1 MGQFSAENKQ
11 EYMDKL
17 VAEVRKHVPDKQ
29 AEMVEHF
36 VRQFFSVVGFEDL
49 LSFSKSDIVGSTLSF
64 WKLYQSKPADQP
76 RIEVF
81 NPVYEHHGWHST
93 HTVVQIFLSDSP
105 FIVDSVRMR
114 LNELGSTIHFLQNKV
129 MGVQRSAAG
138 GLREVM
144 ASGQGGSR
152 EALIYLEIDRLA
164 SDDELDSLKQSLMLV
179 LQDVSLVVS
188 SFAAVSQEVEAL
200 IQRLEKETREDS
212 AETQAFLRWLLDNNF
227 TFLGFEV
234 LDIDAEADP
243 DCLTLQPAK
252 RLGLFTSSAYS
263 DYSKRLSKHC
273 YDADNREILSFS
285 KSPVRSSVHR
295 PAYPDCILVRLCDRE
310 GQLRQEAR
318 ILGLY
323 TSPVYTESP
332 DHIPYLREKVHCV
345 EAQSG
350 LDRASHHGKEL
361 KQILDTF
368 PRDEL
373 FQTPTRALFETVSEI
388 LQIQERR
395 QIKLFIRIDRTRQFA
410 SCLIYV
416 PRDVYSTSF
425 REASQEILERGLNA
439 QDSEF
444 TTYFSESVLCRVQFN
459 LRLDPEVE
467 TSFNRELLL
476 SEIVQVSRSWEDELS
491 SAVLEVKGEVSGN
504 RILARYGTGFPA
516 SYKERFVPRTA
527 VVDIDHL
534 DSLGEDN
541 PLTMSFYQSLDEQE
555 GHLHFKV
562 YHYGYT
568 LPLSDL
574 IPMLENLGLK
584 VIGEFPYVIKRLA
597 SERIWIHDFVLDYGA
612 RAVDLMK
619 VNRIFQDAFLQTWLG
634 NAENDRF
641 NRLVLA
647 AQLSWREVAMLRGY
661 ARYLKQIRFGLGQSY
676 IADTLA
682 SHVEITRTIVEL
694 FSVRFD
700 PDLERSQEQRQE
712 QQRLLEER
720 VVKALDEVSVLN
732 EDRILRRYLDLIKAT
747 LRTNFYQQGESG
759 DPKSYISFKFA
770 PRQIPQIPL
779 PAPLFEIFVYSPR
792 VEGVHLRGGKVAR
805 GGLRWSDRQEDFRT
819 EVLGLVKA
827 QQVKNAVIVPVGAKG
842 GFFAKC
848 LPDSSDREAFLAEGI
863 ASYRT
868 FIRALL
874 DITDNLVDGSV
885 VHPPRVTRYDED
897 DPYLVVA
904 ADKGTATFSDIANE
918 LAAEYGFWLGDAF
931 ASGGSAGYDHKKMGI
946 TARGAWVSVQR
957 HFRERG
963 IDVQK
968 ESISVVGIGD
978 MAGDVFGN
986 GMLLSQKLA
995 MVAAFN
1001 HLHIFID
1008 PEPDVEASWKE
1019 RKRLF
1024 DLPRSSWEDYNRALI
1039 SKGGGVFSRA
1049 AKSIPISPQM
1059 QSRFG
1064 ITEMRM
1070 TPTELITALLKSPV
1084 DLVWNGGIGTY
1095 VKSSRE
1101 SHADVGDKANDALR
1115 VNGDELACR
1124 VIGEGGNLGATQ
1136 LGRVEYCLHGGAS
1149 NTDFIDNAGGV
1160 DCSDHEVNIKILLNG
1175 VVSNGDMTP
1184 KQRNVML
1191 GKMTGEV
1198 AELVLENNYR
1208 QVQAISLAQS
1218 QARVRMDEYRRF
1230 IAHLEAEGKLNRAIE
1245 YLPDD
1250 EGLSERL
1257 AAGQGLTRPE
1267 LSLLISYS
1275 KADLKEQLL
1284 ASGVPDDPYLAKEAN
1299 TAFPRTLVKKYGSL
1313 IESHRLRRE
1322 IVSTQIANHMINMM
1336 GITFAHKLSQST
1348 GASPAEIA
1356 RAYVVARDVFGMAG
1370 YFEQIEQLDHKVS
1383 SQVQHEMMGELI
1395 QLTQRAT
1402 RWFIR
1407 IKRNDLVVQEAVAH
1421 YGPKVSEFIALFS
1434 KLLNDKQR
1442 TLWEQGLEA
1451 LVAVG
1456 VPKSLA
1462 GVVAGKRFLSASL
1475 SITQAADQ
1483 TGQPL
1488 DSVARL
1494 FFALGDRLDINWFAQ
1509 ELGNL
1514 DASNQWQSMA
1524 RESIRDELNWQLRAL
1539 TVAILKGANAK
1550 LEVEQQ
1556 LEGWL
1561 SQNAALVRRWDAM
1574 LTDLR
1579 SQGSCEL
1586 AMFTVANRELV
1597 DLVQSSHS

>member
-17 VAEVRKHVPDKQ
+17 VAEVKLHIPAAKAAI
-29 AEMVEHF
+29 AERF
-36 VRQFFSVVGFEDL
+36 VRQFFSVIGFEDL
-49 LSFSKSDIVGSTLSF
+49 MGFNKADIVGSTLSF
-64 WKLYQSKPADQP
+64 WKLYQSKPDDTP
-76 RIEVF
+76 RIEIF
-81 NPVYEHHGWHST
+81 NPEYEHHGWHST
-93 HTVVQIFLSDSP
+93 HTVIQIFLADSP
-105 FIVDSVRMR
+105 FLVDSVRMH
-114 LNELGSTIHFLQNKV
+114 LNEAGSTIHYLQNNIAEVK
-129 MGVQRSAAG
+129 RSAK
-138 GLREVM
+138 
-144 ASGQGGSR
+144 GSLQDVVEPGKGNSK
-152 EALIYLEIDRLA
+152 EALMYMEIDRVA
-164 SDDELDSLKQSLMLV
+164 SDEELESLKMRLLSV
-179 LQDVSLVVS
+179 LNDVGMVVS
-188 SFAAVSQEVEAL
+188 SYSPVCEAVEEL
-200 IQRLEKETREDS
+200 IKCVEKERKDDV

-227 TFLGFEV
+227 TFLGYEL
-234 LDIDAEADP
+234 LDVVDGDDVTCPILKP
-243 DCLTLQPAK
+243 GK
-252 RLGLFTSSAYS
+252 RLGLFSSDAYT

-273 YDADNREILSFS
+273 YDAGNLDILSFS

-295 PAYPDCILVRLCDRE
+295 PAYPDCILVRLSDDK
-310 GQLRQEAR
+310 GGLKQEAR

-332 DHIPYLREKVHCV
+332 DQIPYLREKVQCI
-345 EAQSG
+345 ESQSG
-350 LDRASHHGKEL
+350 FDRASHHGKEL

-373 FQTPTRALFETVSEI
+373 FQTPTPELFDTTLQI
-388 LQIQERR
+388 LHIQERR

-410 SCLIYV
+410 SCLVYV

-425 REASQEILERGLNA
+425 REASEAILVRGLNA

-459 LRLDPEVE
+459 LRLDPDRE
-467 TSFNRELLL
+467 THFNRALLYN
-476 SEIVQVSRSWEDELS
+476 EIVQVSHSWEDELRHS
-491 SAVLEVKGEVSGN
+491 VIEVKGEVSGN
-504 RILARYGTGFPA
+504 RLLSRYGRGFSA
-516 SYKERFVPRTA
+516 SYKERFGPRTA
-527 VVDIDHL
+527 VVDIDHIEML
-534 DSLGEDN
+534 SADN

-562 YHYGYT
+562 FHYGHT

-584 VIGEFPYVIKRLA
+584 VIGEFPYVIKRLG

-612 RAVDLMK
+612 RSVDVQK
-619 VNRIFQDAFLQTWLG
+619 INRIFQDAFQQTWLG

-647 AQLSWREVAMLRGY
+647 AHLNWREVAMLRGY
-661 ARYLKQIRFGLGQSY
+661 SRYLKQIRFGLGQTY

-682 SHVEITRTIVEL
+682 SHVDITQTIVQL

-700 PDLERSQEQRQE
+700 PDLDLSLEQREE
-712 QQRLLEER
+712 QRVLLQNK
-720 VVKALDEVSVLN
+720 VLTALDEVSVLN
-732 EDRILRRYLDLIKAT
+732 EDRILRRYLDLIGAT
-747 LRTNFYQQGESG
+747 LRTNFYQLGEQG
-759 DPKSYISFKFA
+759 DPKSYVSFKFA

-842 GFFAKC
+842 GFVPKC

-868 FIRALL
+868 FICALL
-874 DITDNLVDGSV
+874 DITDNLVEGEV
-885 VHPPRVTRYDED
+885 VHPERVTRYDED

-918 LAAEYGFWLGDAF
+918 LANAYGFWLGDAF

-957 HFRERG
+957 HFREMD

-986 GMLLSQKLA
+986 GMLLSKKLA
-995 MVAAFN
+995 LVAAFN

-1008 PEPDVEASWKE
+1008 PEPDVEASWVE

-1024 DLPRSSWEDYNRALI
+1024 DLPRSSWEDYSSKLI

-1059 QSRFG
+1059 QARFN
-1064 ITEMRM
+1064 IKETHMP
-1070 TPTELITALLKSPV
+1070 PTELLTALLKSPV

-1095 VKSSRE
+1095 VKASSE
-1101 SHADVGDKANDALR
+1101 SHADVGDKANDVLR
-1115 VNGDELACR
+1115 VNGGDLNCR

-1136 LGRVEYCLHGGAS
+1136 LGRVEFCLNKGAS

-1160 DCSDHEVNIKILLNG
+1160 DCSDHEVNIKILLNEM
-1175 VVSNGDMTP
+1175 VSSGDMTP
-1184 KQRNVML
+1184 KQRNKIL
-1191 GKMTGEV
+1191 EKMTDEV
-1198 AELVLENNYR
+1198 ANLVLENNYR

-1218 QARVRMDEYRRF
+1218 QAQARMDEYRRF
-1230 IAHLEAEGKLNRAIE
+1230 ISHLEAEGKLNRAIE

-1257 AAGQGLTRPE
+1257 ATGQGLTRAE

-1284 ASGVPDDPYLAKEAN
+1284 TSNIPDDPYLAKEAN
-1299 TAFPRTLVKKYGSL
+1299 TAFPQSLVKKYGHL

-1322 IVSTQIANHMINMM
+1322 IVSTQIVNHMVNMM
-1336 GITFAHKLSQST
+1336 GITFVHRLAQST
-1348 GASPAEIA
+1348 GAPSADIA
-1356 RAYVVARDVFGMAG
+1356 RAFVVARDSFGMEG
-1370 YFEQIEQLDHKVS
+1370 YFDQIEKLDHKVS
-1383 SQVQHEMMGELI
+1383 SQVQHQMMGELI

-1407 IKRNDLVVQEAVAH
+1407 MKRNDLIAQDAVAH
-1421 YGPKVSEFIALFS
+1421 YGPKVTEFVKLFP

-1442 TLWEQGLEA
+1442 QSWEQRVEQLTA
-1451 LVAVG
+1451 AG
-1456 VPKSLA
+1456 VPKTLA
-1462 GVVAGKRFLSASL
+1462 GVVAGKRLLSGSL
-1475 SITQAADQ
+1475 SITHAADQ
-1483 TGQPL
+1483 TGHPL
-1488 DSVARL
+1488 DIVAKL
-1494 FFALGDRLDINWFAQ
+1494 FFALGDRLDITWFAQ

-1514 DASNQWQSMA
+1514 DTTNQWQSMA

-1539 TVAILKGANAK
+1539 TVAILKGANGK
-1550 LEVEQQ
+1550 VDVEQQ
-1556 LEGWL
+1556 LTNWL
-1561 SQNAALVRRWDAM
+1561 SENAALVQRWDGM

-1597 DLVQSSHS
+1597 DLVQSSH